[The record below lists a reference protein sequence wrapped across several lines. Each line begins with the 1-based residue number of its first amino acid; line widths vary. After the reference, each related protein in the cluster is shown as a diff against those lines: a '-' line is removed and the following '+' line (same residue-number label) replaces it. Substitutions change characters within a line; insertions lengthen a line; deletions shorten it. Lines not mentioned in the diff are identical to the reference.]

1 VRLAAFA
8 LALTVAGGLMAP
20 SSAAAPK
27 RSAPVDWTRTVVAMP
42 SGGFRMGNPKARV
55 ALIEYGAMTCPHCR
69 RFDEA
74 GVTPL
79 IDKYV
84 KTGKVSYEF
93 RNYLLNA
100 LDLPPSLIA
109 RCNGAR
115 GFFPLTRALF
125 KDQVAWV
132 RKVQAVPAAQLDGLD
147 NLPPEKAVITV
158 AGFAGLPQWAAAR
171 GVTRTRSAQCL
182 SNKAEIERLVQM
194 TSDATTQ
201 FPDFAGTPT
210 FVINGKMVELGAIRE
225 NEVWPTLE
233 KKLNEAL

>member
-1 VRLAAFA
+1 
-8 LALTVAGGLMAP
+8 
-20 SSAAAPK
+20 
-27 RSAPVDWTRTVVAMP
+27 MP

-79 IDKYV
+79 ISKYV
-84 KTGKVSYEF
+84 KTGRVSFEF

-109 RCNGAR
+109 RCNGPR
-115 GFFPLTRALF
+115 SFFPLTRALF
-125 KDQVAWV
+125 KDQAAWV
-132 RKVQAVPAAQLDGLD
+132 RKVQAVPKAQFDSLD
-147 NLPPEKAVITV
+147 NMPPEKAVVTV

-171 GVTRTRSAQCL
+171 GVPRAKSSQCL
-182 SNKAEIERLVQM
+182 TNMAEIDRLVQM
-194 TSDATTQ
+194 TSDATKE
-201 FPDFAGTPT
+201 FPDFTGTPT
-210 FVINGKMVELGAIRE
+210 FIINGKMVDLGAIRE

-233 KKLNEAL
+233 KKLNEVL

>member
-1 VRLAAFA
+1 MRLVAVA
-8 LALTVAGGLMAP
+8 LALTLAGGFVLP
-20 SSAAAPK
+20 SSAAPR
-27 RSAPVDWTRTVVAMP
+27 RSTAVDWTRTVVAMP

-55 ALIEYGAMTCPHCR
+55 ALIEYGSMTCPHCR

-79 IDKYV
+79 IAKYV

-109 RCNGAR
+109 RCNGAKS
-115 GFFPLTRALF
+115 FFPLTRALF
-125 KDQVAWV
+125 KDQVVWI
-132 RKVQAVPAAQLDGLD
+132 RKVQAVPAARFESVQ
-147 NLPPEKAVITV
+147 NLPPDKAVVTV

-171 GVTRTRSAQCL
+171 GLTRAKSAQCL
-182 SNKAEIERLVQM
+182 ANKAEIDRLVQM

-201 FPDFAGTPT
+201 FPDFSGTPT
-210 FVINGKMVELGAIRE
+210 FIINGKMVDLGVIRE

>member
-1 VRLAAFA
+1 VRVAAFT
-8 LALTVAGGLMAP
+8 LALVLAGGLVAP
-20 SSAAAPK
+20 SSAAPRRAV
-27 RSAPVDWTRTVVAMP
+27 PVDWARTVVAMP

-55 ALIEYGAMTCPHCR
+55 ALIEYGSMICPHCR

-79 IDKYV
+79 ISKYV
-84 KTGKVSYEF
+84 KTGRVSYEF

-100 LDLPPSLIA
+100 LDIPAALIT
-109 RCNGAR
+109 RCNGAKS
-115 GFFPLTRALF
+115 FFPLTRALF

-132 RKVQAVPAAQLDGLD
+132 RKVQAVPKVDFEGLD
-147 NLPPEKAVITV
+147 KLSPEKAVMTV
-158 AGFAGLPQWAAAR
+158 AGYAGFPQWAAAR
-171 GVTRTRSAQCL
+171 GIPHAKSAQCL
-182 SNKAEIERLVQM
+182 ANTREVDRLVQM

-210 FVINGKMVELGAIRE
+210 FIINGKMVDLGAIRE

>member
-1 VRLAAFA
+1 MRLGAFA
-8 LALTVAGGLMAP
+8 LALTLAGGLMAP

-27 RSAPVDWTRTVVAMP
+27 RSASIDWTRTVVAMP

-109 RCNGAR
+109 RCNGAK

-132 RKVQAVPAAQLDGLD
+132 RKVQAVPAAQLNGLD
-147 NLPPEKAVITV
+147 GLPPEKAVVTV
-158 AGFAGLPQWAAAR
+158 AGYAGLPQWAAAR
-171 GVTRTRSAQCL
+171 GVTRARSAQCL
-182 SNKAEIERLVQM
+182 ANKAEIERLVRM
-194 TSDATTQ
+194 TGDATAQ

-210 FVINGKMVELGAIRE
+210 FIINGKMVDLGNISETA
-225 NEVWPTLE
+225 VWPMLE
-233 KKLNEAL
+233 KRLNEAL

>member
-8 LALTVAGGLMAP
+8 LALALAGGLAAP
-20 SSAAAPK
+20 AGSAAPRRAV
-27 RSAPVDWTRTVVAMP
+27 AVDWTRTVVAMP
-42 SGGFRMGNPKARV
+42 SGGFRMGNPKAPV
-55 ALIEYGAMTCPHCR
+55 ALIEYGSMICPHCR

-79 IDKYV
+79 ISKYV

-100 LDLPPSLIA
+100 LDIPASLIA
-109 RCNGAR
+109 RCNGAKS
-115 GFFPLTRALF
+115 FFPLTRALF
-125 KDQVAWV
+125 KDQVSWI
-132 RKVQAVPAAQLDGLD
+132 RKVQAVPKAQFDSLDSM
-147 NLPPEKAVITV
+147 PPEKAVATV

-171 GVTRTRSAQCL
+171 GVPRAKSAQCL
-182 SNKAEIERLVQM
+182 ANTAEIDRLVKM
-194 TSDATTQ
+194 TSDATTE
-201 FPDFAGTPT
+201 FPGFSGTPT
-210 FVINGKMVELGAIRE
+210 FVINGKMVDLGRIAE